1 LKTGAK
7 SFIIEQEEELH
18 MNYTIRGA
26 NLELTDALKDYV
38 QKKLGR
44 LERYFEAPPTSDAIV
59 TLRVVRDVQNV
70 EVTIPLPGVL
80 LRAEVRGT
88 DMYASIDLV
97 TEKLERQIRKN
108 KTKAN
113 RKIRQVSGMRT
124 FREEPDAPQM
134 HEEDDDFQ
142 LVRTKAFTF
151 KPMNVEEAILQM
163 NLIGHSFF
171 VFANADASEAIN
183 VVYRRDDGSYGLI
196 EQAR

>member
-1 LKTGAK
+1 
-7 SFIIEQEEELH
+7 